1 MVMVEWFEH
10 NDVQVSSRRSI
21 KDDVGFGIQKYILFN
36 HIILTYDST
45 LESSNERVKF
55 IFAHTLLFIYIHP
68 LVQDLQLAIITYLSL
83 ESDPPFSPS
92 SFMYPEPRGKYLLL
106 WIWPDSASLRLPRL

>member
-1 MVMVEWFEH
+1 MVEWLEH

-55 IFAHTLLFIYIHP
+55 ILHIHYYLFISTPWCRICN
-68 LVQDLQLAIITYLSL
+68 
-83 ESDPPFSPS
+83 
-92 SFMYPEPRGKYLLL
+92 
-106 WIWPDSASLRLPRL
+106 